1 MIPLADVWDYRSKW
15 CKEFA
20 DNWERESYDLEG
32 IYSYRLTTMK
42 KSLTV
47 SREQEK
53 GQYHLLAAL
62 LPVFDSEEYNKE
74 VERTRHKSG
83 PASSPSILVWSDDV
97 RIPLLTKKSQRDKR
111 KQGQAIST
119 KSSSSWA

>member
-1 MIPLADVWDYRSKW
+1 
-15 CKEFA
+15 
-20 DNWERESYDLEG
+20 
-32 IYSYRLTTMK
+32 MK

-47 SREQEK
+47 PREQEK

-97 RIPLLTKKSQRDKR
+97 RFEALLASVNKKVVR
-111 KQGQAIST
+111 
-119 KSSSSWA
+119 